1 MYSDRSSES
10 APKGPVSTRCVFV
23 VVFFI
28 LFLYIYSAYFI
39 TITEFHSTY
48 FTAPGLRYSMQDLQS
63 SLGHKQFLVVVCG
76 I

>member
-1 MYSDRSSES
+1 MYSDGSSES

-23 VVFFI
+23 VFLI

-39 TITEFHSTY
+39 IITEFHSIY
-48 FTAPGLRYSMQDLQS
+48 FTAPGLSYSMQDLQS
-63 SLGHKQFLVVVCG
+63 SLGHKQFLAAVCG